1 MNNSKFVFNNNATMA
16 TITLRVNDNAL
27 EEVLELLSR
36 FGKATVEE
44 VVQEDQ
50 AFLAQR
56 RYLHEQEALFKRGE
70 MKTYT
75 IDEADAMLEKVIREY
90 EG

>member
-1 MNNSKFVFNNNATMA
+1 MNNSNFVFNNNATMA
-16 TITLRVNDNAL
+16 TITLRVTDNAL

-56 RYLHEQEALFKRGE
+56 RKPTSAP
-70 MKTYT
+70 
-75 IDEADAMLEKVIREY
+75 AMPP
-90 EG
+90 